1 MFKEF
6 ENLYTG
12 PSQIETLK
20 KELENGKN
28 RSNFGK
34 VSASS

>member
-12 PSQIETLK
+12 PSQIETFK
-20 KELENGKN
+20 KELEKWEK
-28 RSNFGK
+28 SE
-34 VSASS
+34 

>member
-12 PSQIETLK
+12 SSQIEILK
-20 KELENGKN
+20 KELEKWEK
-28 RSNFGK
+28 SE
-34 VSASS
+34 

>member
-6 ENLYTG
+6 GNLYTG

-20 KELENGKN
+20 KELEKWEK
-28 RSNFGK
+28 SE
-34 VSASS
+34 

>member
-12 PSQIETLK
+12 PSQIEILK
-20 KELENGKN
+20 KELEKWE
-28 RSNFGK
+28 K
-34 VSASS
+34 LE

>member
-12 PSQIETLK
+12 PSQIEIHK
-20 KELENGKN
+20 KELEKWEK
-28 RSNFGK
+28 SE
-34 VSASS
+34 

>member
-12 PSQIETLK
+12 PLQIETLK
-20 KELENGKN
+20 KELEKWEK
-28 RSNFGK
+28 SE
-34 VSASS
+34 

>member
-6 ENLYTG
+6 ENLYTD

-20 KELENGKN
+20 KELEKWEK
-28 RSNFGK
+28 SE
-34 VSASS
+34 

>member
-20 KELENGKN
+20 KELEKWE
-28 RSNFGK
+28 RSE
-34 VSASS
+34 

>member
-12 PSQIETLK
+12 PSQIETLR
-20 KELENGKN
+20 KELEKWEK
-28 RSNFGK
+28 SE
-34 VSASS
+34 